1 MLPTSHP
8 DDDPNH
14 PDNLHCP
21 FKGLGLP
28 KSATEEQIIAAC
40 DYKIENVQPLADI
53 LDKYKSE
60 VFSYT
65 TSKDRFIR
73 CLEGMRDEA
82 IDIIRSRKAAVVAQ
96 AAEKKRA
103 EEELL
108 EKDKLHRA
116 MIAGHVEEDLK
127 PIILGASGDM
137 EFGNFS
143 SAKTSSAQSLS
154 PNLISPA
161 LSLCSFFRSELSKIS
176 PPEDDTRVML
186 QAYFPLTQRLKRDLE
201 ESRLVAASEQAARKT
216 AEDRIARLESDLSIM
231 KRMYDGEIGVVRHD
245 LHFERTRVMF
255 AEGRYDEIKQKTA
268 ESVESFEAQT
278 KRLELT
284 VQVLYEAGVKAEA
297 AIQTLKIR
305 CEAEREEKE
314 YTEDMNDYLKTQLES
329 LKKRHATA
337 FAELQQ
343 QKEGIASEQSA
354 SEQQESTSDTVT
366 SKKRNSEEMEQSQI
380 IEVKSEQQEIN
391 TDGSMNSSSKKR
403 KHDKIFS
410 DANEEEQYKKTIE
423 NFVKNNLTLCTD
435 DDSNAFISTTD
446 LTIAFE
452 KSQKGKT
459 VEMGIKFLKEL
470 KQQIMLSFGK
480 AVVSTRITTQQGKV
494 SGYAGVVFKGAQT

>member
-28 KSATEEQIIAAC
+28 KTATEEQIIAAC

-127 PIILGASGDM
+127 PIVGDLGSGDL
-137 EFGNFS
+137 S
-143 SAKTSSAQSLS
+143 SAKTSSS
-154 PNLISPA
+154 NLISPA

-176 PPEDDTRVML
+176 PPENDTRVML

-201 ESRLVAASEQAARKT
+201 ESRLAAASEQAARKT

-278 KRLELT
+278 KRLELVVMT
-284 VQVLYEAGVKAEA
+284 TSAKAAAVLKDLRL
-297 AIQTLKIR
+297 T
-305 CEAEREEKE
+305 CDAEREEKE
-314 YTEDMNDYLKTQLES
+314 CLENVNDYLKSKLEE
-329 LKKRHATA
+329 LRKRHAA
-337 FAELQQ
+337 VFAELQQ
-343 QKEGIASEQSA
+343 LKEKVPEQEKMPDQGSSETVSA
-354 SEQQESTSDTVT
+354 PHI
-366 SKKRNSEEMEQSQI
+366 SKKRSIDEMEQ
-380 IEVKSEQQEIN
+380 VSEGGMSNEELLVPK
-391 TDGSMNSSSKKR
+391 DEKKM
-403 KHDKIFS
+403 KHD
-410 DANEEEQYKKTIE
+410 DDNEVYEDERFRNAIKSFIDS
-423 NFVKNNLTLCTD
+423 TLALSTAPK
-435 DDSNAFISTTD
+435 AFIPITD
-446 LTIAFE
+446 IVAAFE
-452 KSQKGKT
+452 KSHNAKKDELGA
-459 VEMGIKFLKEL
+459 KFFKEL
-470 KQQIMLSFGK
+470 KRQITLTFGDSVVQTRAMIQQ
-480 AVVSTRITTQQGKV
+480 RKV
-494 SGYAGVVFKGAQT
+494 SGYAGIVFRT